1 MKSTP
6 HRPTRAHAAWLL
18 PIVAAF
24 AACSG
29 SPPPQAVVQLPDGSP
44 DAWRSDSTHKAE
56 REPLPLDWWRI
67 FGDPQLDAH
76 VEAALQHN
84 KSLQSTAARVLAANE
99 QAILQ
104 GAAGLPQ
111 VDAGLDATRSRRVF
125 VGFPFGAGGGVPSNT
140 ATILNANITIRW
152 ELDLWSRL
160 ASAEAAALAD
170 AQAASADFAA
180 AQTSLIAQVCKAH
193 FALIEAREQLRL
205 AESTERA
212 FAATADDV
220 RDRFRRGVR
229 PALDAWQS
237 QTSLATAQADVARRR
252 QAVGIVARQL
262 ETLMGRYPA
271 AAATANGTLVRELPA
286 IPAGLPAQLLSRRPD
301 LAAAERRLAA
311 AGCRVDSARAALY
324 PRLSLTASGGTNSS
338 DAGDLV
344 DDDFRVWSIGSNLL
358 QPIFRGGALRA
369 EVRRNEATQFQAIAD
384 YGALSLRAF
393 AEVENA
399 LDGMRWLAEQQQAVR
414 AAATASARARD
425 LARER
430 YQSGLADFLAV
441 QDSQQRAF
449 VAESSLLTVQ
459 RLCIDNRIDLVLA
472 LGGGFETVAPTIDE
486 SPAATTAKKEQP

>member
-1 MKSTP
+1 MNSTP

-29 SPPPQAVVQLPDGSP
+29 SPPPQAVVQMPDGSP

-84 KSLQSTAARVLAANE
+84 KSLQATAARVLAANE

-205 AESTERA
+205 FGYDAALPGVVSAGVELVFEGADGAEGPPPEGAEPPASAGAEYTEEPPA
-212 FAATADDV
+212 FFAA
-220 RDRFRRGVR
+220 
-229 PALDAWQS
+229 
-237 QTSLATAQADVARRR
+237 
-252 QAVGIVARQL
+252 
-262 ETLMGRYPA
+262 
-271 AAATANGTLVRELPA
+271 
-286 IPAGLPAQLLSRRPD
+286 
-301 LAAAERRLAA
+301 
-311 AGCRVDSARAALY
+311 
-324 PRLSLTASGGTNSS
+324 LTRSCS
-338 DAGDLV
+338 
-344 DDDFRVWSIGSNLL
+344 
-358 QPIFRGGALRA
+358 
-369 EVRRNEATQFQAIAD
+369 
-384 YGALSLRAF
+384 
-393 AEVENA
+393 
-399 LDGMRWLAEQQQAVR
+399 
-414 AAATASARARD
+414 
-425 LARER
+425 
-430 YQSGLADFLAV
+430 
-441 QDSQQRAF
+441 
-449 VAESSLLTVQ
+449 
-459 RLCIDNRIDLVLA
+459 
-472 LGGGFETVAPTIDE
+472 
-486 SPAATTAKKEQP
+486 K